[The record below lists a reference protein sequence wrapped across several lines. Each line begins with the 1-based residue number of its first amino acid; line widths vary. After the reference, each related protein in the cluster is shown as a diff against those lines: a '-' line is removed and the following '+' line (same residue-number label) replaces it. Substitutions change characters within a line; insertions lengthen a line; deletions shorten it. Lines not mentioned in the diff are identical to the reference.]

1 MGKTEYA
8 GCKWLNFI
16 AKQGISPSRQSSKIG
31 TVFEADLKGKT
42 KYAGWKWLNLGL
54 SLSDT
59 NMICAG
65 EQFMQEVT
73 AWGRLQAAEADL
85 RR

>member
-59 NMICAG
+59 NMICAS
-65 EQFMQEVT
+65 EQF
-73 AWGRLQAAEADL
+73 L
-85 RR
+85 